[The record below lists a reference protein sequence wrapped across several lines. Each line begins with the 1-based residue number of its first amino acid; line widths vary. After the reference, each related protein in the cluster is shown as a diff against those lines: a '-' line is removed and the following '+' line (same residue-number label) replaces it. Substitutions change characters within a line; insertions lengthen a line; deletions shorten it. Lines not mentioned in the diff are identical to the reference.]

1 MPSGAKRVARPC
13 GLPCK
18 KKDEYEPAEAGSLD
32 TTRAHD
38 ARHTL
43 TLMEGIK
50 EKMFQIEVERKQ
62 GQISRAECEKAK
74 AALDQT
80 LARAKARGTTSLSI
94 ANSSAPQ

>member
-1 MPSGAKRVARPC
+1 
-13 GLPCK
+13 
-18 KKDEYEPAEAGSLD
+18 
-32 TTRAHD
+32 
-38 ARHTL
+38 
-43 TLMEGIK
+43 MEGIK

-80 LARAKARGTTSLSI
+80 LARVKARGTTSLSI